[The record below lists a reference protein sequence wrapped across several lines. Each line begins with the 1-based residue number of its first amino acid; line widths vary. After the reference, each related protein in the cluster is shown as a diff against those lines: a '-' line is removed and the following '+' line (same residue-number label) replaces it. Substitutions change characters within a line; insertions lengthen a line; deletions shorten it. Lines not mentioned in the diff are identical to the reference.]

1 MTRLSSIAL
10 AACLVCV
17 AAPVAAA
24 QQTLNGGSFSIVYDD
39 ALVGLFGTPSLVG
52 NSVVWFPS
60 GSPGFTAQ
68 SSAGIDLTN
77 STFALRVIANPG
89 YQLSGFNLSEAGDYF
104 FFGAPGT
111 TSGVSVSGQLRVTP
125 LPGSTAI
132 DSIEADSSFV
142 ANSFLGFGTRD
153 WSASASLSLAPVS
166 TANVSIEN
174 LLAAYVL
181 GGTGYAFIEKKEV
194 SLGIVATPIPEPSS
208 YALLLGG
215 LAGLGWLARRRRAV

>member
-1 MTRLSSIAL
+1 MNRLTSLAFATAL
-10 AACLVCV
+10 LV
-17 AAPVAAA
+17 AGAPVVAA

-52 NSVVWFPS
+52 DRVLWFPS
-60 GSPGFTAQ
+60 GSPGFSAQ
-68 SSAGIDLTN
+68 TGNGIDLTN

-89 YQLSGFNLSEAGDYF
+89 YQLSGFSLSEAGDYF
-104 FFGAPGT
+104 FFGAPGVS
-111 TSGVSVSGQLRVTP
+111 SGVSVSGQLRVTP
-125 LPGSTAI
+125 LPGSTTI
-132 DSIEADSSFV
+132 DAIEADNGFV

-153 WSASASLSLAPVS
+153 WTSSASLSVTPVS

-194 SLGIVATPIPEPSS
+194 SLNIIASVVPEPSS
-208 YALLLGG
+208 YALLL
-215 LAGLGWLARRRRAV
+215 AGLGAVGWLARRRQR

>member
-1 MTRLSSIAL
+1 MKRLNAVAL
-10 AACLVCV
+10 ATCLLC
-17 AAPVAAA
+17 AGAPAVAA
-24 QQTLNGGSFSIVYDD
+24 QQTLNGGSFSIVFDD

-52 NSVVWFPS
+52 NRVAWFPS

-68 SSAGIDLTN
+68 SSNGIDLAN
-77 STFALRVIANPG
+77 STFALRVVANPG
-89 YQLSGFNLSEAGDYF
+89 YQLSGFNLSEGGDYF
-104 FFGAPGT
+104 YFGAPGV

-132 DSIEADSSFV
+132 DAIEANTSFV

-153 WSASASLSLAPVS
+153 WTSSASLSLAPLS

-194 SLGIVATPIPEPSS
+194 FLDIVATPVPEPSS

-215 LAGLGWLARRRRAV
+215 LASVGWIARRRRAA